1 MKNLFNNWKKFLTEE
16 KESEQEYYES
26 FMKIAISKNF
36 GPNKTET
43 LRFIRAIPEVT
54 TVFEEE
60 TISEN
65 DNVTV
70 DLYKIKVVLKPGGN
84 IRKFVYRTLVPETS
98 KIPGVSIDKDSITF
112 ERLS

>member
-16 KESEQEYYES
+16 KLPQQDYHEILV
-26 FMKIAISKNF
+26 KIAISKNI
-36 GPNKTET
+36 GPNKTES
-43 LRFIRAIPEVT
+43 LRYVRAIPEVT

-70 DLYKIKVVLKPGGN
+70 DLYKVKVVLKPGEN
-84 IRKFVYRTLVPETS
+84 IRKFVYQTLVPEAS
-98 KIPGVSIDKDSITF
+98 EIPGLSVDKDSITF
-112 ERLS
+112 EKLS